1 MNKWLLAIAFSVLLL
16 VPLGVQNAFAG
27 AIAAPT
33 DLKVTKTASV
43 TQVIFG
49 DIYEYVITVE
59 NLGPNDVT
67 LGDIEDFLPFEV
79 DFISVVS
86 GETCL
91 YDAGDHAVFCD
102 LNNLVVGAETTV
114 TITVQV
120 AETTTIPRKLFNEAA
135 SFPDDG
141 DPDDSNNFPFVEVT
155 WNPAGTI
162 SGVVWNDLDRDGIR
176 EMGEP
181 LVEGIVVDLAD
192 LVAFAIIATTKTDM
206 NGAYSFTNLVPGT
219 YGVGFSLSCPTGPCT
234 PFDDFT
240 LEDVGPNDD
249 IDSDVDPSIF
259 AARPIVLAAGETI
272 SNIDAGMFLNAG
284 IGDFVWHDLDGDGI
298 QDGGEPGIADVTV
311 NLRNGIDTI
320 QLDSTT
326 TDATGFYQFGLPPGA
341 FIVEFVL
348 KAGFDGFSPQ
358 DAGLDDAID
367 SDADVNTGKTGIITV
382 TSGQT
387 KNTIDAGM
395 IQIDGEP
402 SPQPVGGALIPID
415 TTSLLLAYG
424 ELNSWWM
431 APIVIGIGVGV
442 YLVKRRF

>member
-141 DPDDSNNFPFVEVT
+141 DPDEDNNFPFVEVT
-155 WNPAGTI
+155 QLPAGTI
-162 SGVVWNDLDRDGIR
+162 SGVVWDDLDRDGIR
-176 EMGEP
+176 EIGEP
-181 LVEGIVVDLAD
+181 IVEGIDVDLAVD
-192 LVAFAIIATTKTDM
+192 AGAIIASTKTDM
-206 NGAYSFTNLVPGT
+206 NGAYSFTALPGR
-219 YGVGFSLSCPTGPCT
+219 YQVQFALSCSTGPCT
-234 PFDDFT
+234 PFDGFT
-240 LEDVGPNDD
+240 LPDVGPDDD
-249 IDSDVDPSIF
+249 IDSDVDPPFI
-259 AARPIVLAAGETI
+259 AGPIVLAAGQTI
-272 SNIDAGMFLNAG
+272 SNIDSGMFQNAG

-311 NLRNGIDTI
+311 NLRNSIDTI
-320 QLDSTT
+320 QLDTTT
-326 TDATGFYQFGLPPGA
+326 TDGNGFYQFGLLPGSY
-341 FIVEFVL
+341 IVEFVL
-348 KAGFDGFSPQ
+348 KAGFDGFSPE
-358 DAGLDDAID
+358 DAALDDTID

-382 TSGQT
+382 TSGQGGT
-387 KNTIDAGM
+387 TVDAGM
-395 IQIDGEP
+395 IQVNGEP
-402 SPQPVGGALIPID
+402 SPQPVGGTLIPIE
-415 TTSLLLAYG
+415 TTSLILAG
-424 ELNSWWM
+424 TQMTAVWM
-431 APIVIGIGVGV
+431 IPIIVAGIGFAIVIAR
-442 YLVKRRF
+442 KF